1 MNEKQF
7 TRMKN
12 DLGFIAALDQSG
24 GSTPKAL
31 KAYGIDESQY
41 KNETEMFDLV
51 QEMRSRIIT
60 SKVFTSEHILAAI
73 LFKNTM
79 ERKIDGLYTADYLWG
94 KKGIVPILK
103 IDNGLDVEKDNVQ
116 LMKPIPEL
124 DSLLE
129 KAKERNIFGTKM
141 RSVIHEAN
149 EKGIKQI
156 VEQQFEFGL
165 RIFEAG
171 FVPIIEP
178 EVDINSSTKKEAEV
192 LLIKEIENQLAKL
205 DESVKIM
212 LKVTIPTEA
221 GAYSKLMEDPRII
234 RIVALSG
241 GYSRDEA
248 NKLLEQNPNLIASFS
263 RALLSDLSAQQ
274 PQEEFDLALSDAIE
288 KIYNASVKKNL

>member
-12 DLGFIAALDQSG
+12 DKGFIAALDQSG

-41 KNETEMFDLV
+41 TNEEEMFDLV

-60 SKVFTSEHILAAI
+60 SKAFTSDYILAAI

-79 ERKIDGLYTADYLWG
+79 ERKIDGLYTADYLW
-94 KKGIVPILK
+94 KEKGVVPILK
-103 IDNGLDVEKDNVQ
+103 IDNGLADEHNGVQ

-124 DSLLE
+124 DILLE
-129 KAKERNIFGTKM
+129 KAKDRNIFGTKM

-149 EKGIKQI
+149 EEGIRQI
-156 VEQQFEFGL
+156 VEQQFEIGL

-178 EVDINSSTKKEAEV
+178 EVDINSSTKKEAED
-192 LLIKEIENQLAKL
+192 LLISEIEKQLAKV
-205 DESVKIM
+205 DDSVKIM
-212 LKVTIPTEA
+212 LKVSIPTQA
-221 GAYSKLMEDPRII
+221 GAYSKLMEDPKVV

-241 GYSRDEA
+241 GYSRDKA
-248 NKLLEQNPNLIASFS
+248 NKLLEKNANLIASFS

-274 PQEEFDLALSDAIE
+274 NQEEFDSALFDAIE
-288 KIYNASVKKNL
+288 KIYNASVHKKI